1 MPRPTVF
8 PLAIALLAISSIGH
22 AAVPAEGWRDTGRR
36 WGQLGHR
43 LVAAIAWDHLT
54 PPAREAAT
62 ALLAGEPLGEASV
75 WADRIRN
82 ERREGSPWHY
92 VNIPVG
98 ARAWDSAAWC
108 RGGNCVVGAV
118 KRFRGVVGYAGASVR
133 ERSEALKYLI
143 HFVGDL
149 HQPLHVGDRG
159 DRGGN
164 DVKVVWRGRETNL
177 HAVWDSDLL
186 IAWSVSEGRYLQSL
200 RRRIGRMT
208 PEERDRLASGSV
220 EGWAMDGSAFSRDV
234 VYQAPAGAEIPPE
247 YLRAAGPVLD
257 LVLIQ
262 AGLRLARV
270 INEALGR

>member
-1 MPRPTVF
+1 VVVE
-8 PLAIALLAISSIGH
+8 L
-22 AAVPAEGWRDTGRR
+22 
-36 WGQLGHR
+36 
-43 LVAAIAWDHLT
+43 AWDHLN
-54 PPAREAAT
+54 PRARGAVT
-62 ALLAGEPLGEASV
+62 ALLAGESLGDASV

-82 ERREGSPWHY
+82 ERRETAPWHY
-92 VNIPVG
+92 VNIPAG

-108 RGGNCVVGAV
+108 RDGRCVVSAV
-118 KRFRGVVGYAGASVR
+118 TRFRTVLSDPGASQAAR
-133 ERSEALKYLI
+133 AEALRYLL

-164 DVKVVWRGRETNL
+164 DVKVRWRGKETNL

-186 IAWSVSEGRYLQSL
+186 TAWSVSEGRYLQTL
-200 RRRIGRMT
+200 RGRIQRMT
-208 PEERDRLASGSV
+208 PEERGRIASGSV
-220 EGWAMDGSAFSRDV
+220 EGWTLDGGSFSRDV
-234 VYQAPAGAEIPPE
+234 VYRVPAGGEIPPE

-270 INEALGR
+270 LNEALGR

>member
-1 MPRPTVF
+1 MPSPTPF
-8 PLAIALLAISSIGH
+8 LLAVGLLSIPSIGH
-22 AAVPAEGWRDTGRR
+22 AAAPDGGRHGAGMR
-36 WGQLGHR
+36 WGALGHR
-43 LVAAIAWDHLT
+43 LVAAIAWEHLT
-54 PPAREAAT
+54 PAARQAAT
-62 ALLAGEPLGEASV
+62 ALLAGEPLGEAAV

-118 KRFRGVVGYAGASVR
+118 KRFRGVVGDPGAPGR
-133 ERSEALKYLI
+133 ERTEALKYLI
-143 HFVGDL
+143 HFVADM

-164 DVKVVWRGRETNL
+164 DMKVTWRGKATNL
-177 HAVWDSDLL
+177 HAVWDGDLL
-186 IAWSVSEGRYLQSL
+186 AAWSVSEGRYLQSL
-200 RRRIGRMT
+200 RRRIARMT
-208 PEERDRLASGSV
+208 PAERGQMASGSV
-220 EGWAMDGSAFSRDV
+220 EGWAMDGATFSRDI
-234 VYQAPAGAEIPPE
+234 VYQVPAGGEIPPE

-270 INEALGR
+270 LNEVLGR